1 MKEKRRQVNE
11 MRRMSVYFAKE
22 MRAMRAVHTTT
33 LEEIAGD
40 R

>member
-1 MKEKRRQVNE
+1 

-33 LEEIAGD
+33 LEEIVGD